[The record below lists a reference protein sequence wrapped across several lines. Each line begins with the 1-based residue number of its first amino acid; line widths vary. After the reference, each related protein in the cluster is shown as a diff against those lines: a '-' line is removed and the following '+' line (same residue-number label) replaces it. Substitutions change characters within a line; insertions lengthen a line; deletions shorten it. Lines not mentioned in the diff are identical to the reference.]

1 MTYGASAIAT
11 RPAGLPVQSTRA
23 VCEKRRQ
30 TGVQSVSFFVIAYA
44 ELSSNWVTLGE
55 TVNYIV
61 AAIMDRTTT
70 LAVAAAANGSAS
82 FLTGRCGVPCTPWL
96 LAAAAGASVDSCIK
110 LIAANACARWQLLRP
125 PACRLRAASGP
136 ASPTDRPIS
145 ITTQQRLYCIY
156 ACLRRY
162 RPRK

>member
-82 FLTGRCGVPCTPWL
+82 FLTGRCGVPCTP
-96 LAAAAGASVDSCIK
+96 
-110 LIAANACARWQLLRP
+110 
-125 PACRLRAASGP
+125 
-136 ASPTDRPIS
+136 
-145 ITTQQRLYCIY
+145 
-156 ACLRRY
+156 
-162 RPRK
+162 